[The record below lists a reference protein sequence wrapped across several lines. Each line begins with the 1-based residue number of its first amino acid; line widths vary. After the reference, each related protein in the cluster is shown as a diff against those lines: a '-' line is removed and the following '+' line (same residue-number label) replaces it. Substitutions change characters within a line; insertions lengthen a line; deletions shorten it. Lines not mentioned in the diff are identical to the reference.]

1 MGLDATVYCNCFESG
16 RLKEP
21 PPNSSLVYVAPD
33 GSLDCR
39 SEDLDVLLAF
49 DTWFRES
56 ACEHKDGVLQ
66 YHYIGNIGLVGLL
79 REELKRESEKF
90 PILLEKIVYSGSHTG
105 DYLSLAD
112 VSDLQVELKALAGF
126 VASNEK
132 MQSYIEGFRLQMQEL
147 IRAALSVGKPIS
159 F

>member
-16 RLKEP
+16 RLEES
-21 PPNSSLVYVAPD
+21 PPNSSSVYVAPD
-33 GSLDCR
+33 GSLDCK
-39 SEDLDVLLAF
+39 SEDLEALLVF
-49 DTWFRES
+49 DTWLRES

-66 YHYIGNIGLVGLL
+66 HHYIGNLALVGLL

-90 PILLEKIVYSGSHTG
+90 PTLIEKILYSGTHAG

-112 VSDLQVELKALAGF
+112 VFDLQVELKALAEF
-126 VASNEK
+126 AASDEK
-132 MQSYIEGFRLQMQEL
+132 KQVYVEGFRLQMQEL
-147 IRAALSVGKPIS
+147 IGAALSVGKPIS